1 MNRLKELRKLKQ
13 IKQIDLCKKLGVTQ
27 GALSGWE
34 NGKYEPDINSL
45 KKLSQIFDVSIDFLL
60 GHTEQATSPTPH
72 GIRIPVLGK
81 VVAGIPIEA
90 VEEILDYEEIS
101 PDMASSGD
109 YFALR
114 IKGGSMEPKISE
126 GDVVIVRKQD
136 DADNGDTAIILVN
149 GNEATVKKIRKTPDG
164 ISLIPNNPSYDI
176 TFYSNKEIE
185 SLPVRIIGKV
195 VELRAK
201 F

>member
-1 MNRLKELRKLKQ
+1 MITLKHLREEKKISQEKLAKAIGVSRSTIAMWETGNSQ
-13 IKQIDLCKKLGVTQ
+13 PDHDNLKLLAQ
-27 GALSGWE
+27 YF
-34 NGKYEPDINSL
+34 K
-45 KKLSQIFDVSIDFLL
+45 VSIDFLL
-60 GHTEQATSPTPH
+60 NNPSPNTH
-72 GIRIPVLGK
+72 GVKIPVLGK

-90 VEEILDYEEIS
+90 VEEILDHEEIT
-101 PDMASSGD
+101 PELASSGE

-114 IKGGSMEPKISE
+114 IKGNSMEPKISE

-136 DADNGDTAIILVN
+136 DADNGDTAIVLVN
-149 GNEATVKKIRKTPDG
+149 GDEATVKKIRKSPDG

-176 TFYSNKEIE
+176 IFYSNKEIE
-185 SLPVRIIGKV
+185 DLPVRIIGKV